1 MKKRKLF
8 TVIRIFGLL
17 AIILTLTLSTTTPV
31 NSEPIVLKAV
41 SWTNPTRAKLFGLD
55 WIRDRIY
62 AKSGGR
68 IKIEYLGGSDVIP
81 QREQFAALQNGV
93 IDFLWTY
100 AAIYSAQLPEF
111 HLIHLAELD
120 EAGRLAP
127 GAMQWL
133 NQLHAKL
140 NVRWMGAVK
149 YYDPWYIGTSK
160 KKPKN
165 LKEVQSLIINQTSV
179 PHQEMAKLLGARV
192 VDSTTEEQHGILD
205 RGLADAAGFSV
216 TYWSTGLPEI
226 IKYII
231 LPSYKSNNNVSTY
244 MNLKVWNNLTPE
256 LQKIWT
262 EVMESVMADGV
273 RRDLG
278 SAQLEKEVWLAAGCE
293 FISPFTPKEAK
304 WYASLY
310 DKVNW
315 KQLNTKAAPENV
327 KKVESFINHPK
338 GVRLM
343 PRP

>member
-1 MKKRKLF
+1 MKENITNSLVWKLSF
-8 TVIRIFGLL
+8 IGI
-17 AIILTLTLSTTTPV
+17 IILVMSFATT
-31 NSEPIVLKAV
+31 NAYSEQIVLKAV

-62 AKSGGR
+62 AKSKGQ

-81 QREQFAALQNGV
+81 QREQFAALQNGA

-100 AAIYSAQLPEF
+100 AAIYSAQMPEF
-111 HLIHLAELD
+111 HLIHLAELN
-120 EAGRLAP
+120 ERGSLPP
-127 GAMQWL
+127 GAMKWL
-133 NQLHAKL
+133 NELHAKL

-160 KKPKN
+160 KKPRN

-179 PHQEMAKLLGARV
+179 PHQEMVKLFGARV

-244 MNLKVWNNLTPE
+244 MNLKVWNSLGPK
-256 LQKIWT
+256 LQKIFT

-278 SAQLEKEVWLAAGCE
+278 SAQLEKQVWIAAGCE
-293 FISPFTPKEAK
+293 FISPFTPEEAK

-310 DKVNW
+310 NKVNW
-315 KQLNTKAAPENV
+315 KQLKDKASAANFAKIKSYIHQPAD
-327 KKVESFINHPK
+327 
-338 GVRLM
+338 VRLM